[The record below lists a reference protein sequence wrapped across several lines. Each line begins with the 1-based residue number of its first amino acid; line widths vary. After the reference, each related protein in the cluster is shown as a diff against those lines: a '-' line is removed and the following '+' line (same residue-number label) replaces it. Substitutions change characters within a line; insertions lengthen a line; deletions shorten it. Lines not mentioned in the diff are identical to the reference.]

1 MIVVV
6 VRYLIMAAGQANKK
20 LAKLITYILG
30 HAPGEFGLV
39 TDAKGFVKTK
49 EFIKAVNEE
58 AGWGH
63 VRPALLNELRLTLP
77 QIPFEIRD
85 DRIRAT
91 DRQKLAAQRPADD
104 LPPLLYTCI
113 RGKALAHILDKGV
126 LPTHH
131 VQVILAADRNMAER
145 IGRRRDAAPATLTVQ
160 TEDAA
165 AQGVVFFQAAPPLFT
180 ADFIPPGCFTGPSL
194 PRERTPAGKP
204 AKKTAASAKKEPDH
218 AAGSFAM
225 KVKEPAGAAGQK
237 KKTGRGPSWKKDRKK
252 IRRNKQQGWP
262 DLDD

>member
-1 MIVVV
+1 MGT
-6 VRYLIMAAGQANKK
+6 GQANKK

-39 TDAKGFVKTK
+39 PDAEGFVKTK

-77 QIPFEIRD
+77 QLPFELRD
-85 DRIRAT
+85 DRIRAA
-91 DRQKLAAQRPADD
+91 DRQRLAALRPAAD

-113 RGKALAHILDKGV
+113 RGKALAHALNKGV

-131 VQVILAADRNMAER
+131 AQVILSADRDMAER

-160 TEDAA
+160 T
-165 AQGVVFFQAAPPLFT
+165 
-180 ADFIPPGCFTGPSL
+180 
-194 PRERTPAGKP
+194 
-204 AKKTAASAKKEPDH
+204 
-218 AAGSFAM
+218 
-225 KVKEPAGAAGQK
+225 
-237 KKTGRGPSWKKDRKK
+237 
-252 IRRNKQQGWP
+252 
-262 DLDD
+262 